1 LRCLDPT
8 KEPVQTLGPL
18 IVQELIKML
27 DDHNPFAKKRMA
39 RERLSNYE
47 DEGIAIRI
55 IGAQEGDPVQYNLPT
70 TDELA
75 MLICGDLYF
84 GTFKRDIIIKKHNKD
99 LKRICSL
106 CPVYMPLQYPLL
118 LTFGERGFQIGVPYV
133 GMENADKNRR
143 SHVTM
148 QDFFCYRFS
157 L

>member
-75 MLICGDLYF
+75 MLTCNVIYIYMF
-84 GTFKRDIIIKKHNKD
+84 
-99 LKRICSL
+99 CS
-106 CPVYMPLQYPLL
+106 
-118 LTFGERGFQIGVPYV
+118 
-133 GMENADKNRR
+133 NA
-143 SHVTM
+143 
-148 QDFFCYRFS
+148 
-157 L
+157 